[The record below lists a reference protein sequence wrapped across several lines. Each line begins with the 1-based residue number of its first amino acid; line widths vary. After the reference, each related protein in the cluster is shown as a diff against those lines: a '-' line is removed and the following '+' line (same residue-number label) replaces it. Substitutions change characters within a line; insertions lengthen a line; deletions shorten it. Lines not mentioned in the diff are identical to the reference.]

1 MHFVL
6 YNNTSLHIQVPKDYD
21 NVNIIN
27 GCSDEV
33 YYQLVDLLHE
43 SFKERLNDN
52 LNFDCATFSLEELK
66 KETSNGIIITAH
78 NDTQPLGMV
87 FLLLKGT
94 GEKRYGCHEYLAV
107 LPAAKQ
113 GGIAT
118 SMQHIMVEIASDLD
132 LLMLTSSTAT
142 TAVSSVKWHKKNGF
156 IPFRVSKH
164 EGKNYLSYHFFK
176 PIRNSLFLVIIRFLS
191 PITLCLSRIIL
202 SKNFVI

>member
-66 KETSNGIIITAH
+66 KETNNGVIIAVY
-78 NDTQPLGMV
+78 QESSLVGMCY
-87 FLLLKGT
+87 LLLKRVG
-94 GEKRYGCHEYLAV
+94 RRQYGCHEYLAV
-107 LPAAKQ
+107 STKVKR

-118 SMQHIMVEIASDLD
+118 SMQTVMVEIAKNMGLI
-132 LLMLTSSTAT
+132 MLTSSTAT
-142 TAVSSVKWHKKNGF
+142 TAESSVKWHIKNGF

-164 EGKNYLSYHFFK
+164 GGKTYTSYHFFK
-176 PIRNSLFLVIIRFLS
+176 PISYNLLLFVIKWLS
-191 PITLCLSRIIL
+191 PITLCLSKLII
-202 SKNFVI
+202 K